1 MRCIQRGTGH
11 NNVPVSSISVSP
23 NIELWCPPVTV
34 CPMDIHNIPSLLS
47 TLQPGK
53 YLYTNG
59 HCIGDIRSCFV
70 VQQNNLQN
78 KMDYENKKGGQKI
91 VYLFV

>member
-1 MRCIQRGTGH
+1 
-11 NNVPVSSISVSP
+11 
-23 NIELWCPPVTV
+23 
-34 CPMDIHNIPSLLS
+34 MDIHNIPSLLS